1 MYFSILQGILIFA
14 LFDVKPKV
22 YFVAYE
28 KVVGRP
34 HPLFHR
40 SRPIKAYT
48 YPTSISSEAARGPS
62 LIEDAEQ
69 PEDNIVLPD
78 DEGDVV
84 EEKGEDNNVKR
95 SNVNFCNV
103 N

>member
-1 MYFSILQGILIFA
+1 M
-14 LFDVKPKV
+14 
-22 YFVAYE
+22 AYE

-62 LIEDAEQ
+62 LIEDADP

-78 DEGDVV
+78 DEEEDDEKDVV
-84 EEKGEDNNVKR
+84 EEKGEGNNVKR